1 MLAKVPKT
9 KKFNGKVYELL
20 GGKPKTKANANFS
33 MESWRSRGRSRGARA
48 VKVDGGYA
56 VYVRGG

>member
-1 MLAKVPKT
+1 MTAKMTKT

-20 GGKPKTKANANFS
+20 TQKLKSKKDADYSVA
-33 MESWRSRGRSRGARA
+33 SWRSRGKDKGARA

>member
-1 MLAKVPKT
+1 MPAKMTKT
-9 KKFNGKVYELL
+9 KRFNGKVYELL
-20 GGKPKTKANANFS
+20 GGKPKTKVNADYTVA
-33 MESWRSRGRSRGARA
+33 SWRSRGRSRGARS